1 MTADRSRKIISF
13 IIPFTLI
20 CISTLFYYYINSNI
34 RNFHDWPSLKYT
46 SGDSQTYFNVGQWL
60 IGEKSF
66 SEVKQSVAIRPFFYP
81 LFVASLEKIH
91 PWAIIIFQFIL
102 WETQI
107 LLAYF
112 CGTLISKSPAA
123 SFIFSLFCATFL
135 SPIGISLHVLSETL
149 TSFLLTISL
158 LFLIIYTEKH
168 NNKFI
173 LIHIATLSLC
183 SVVRPVYFYLFFL
196 DASLC
201 FFFLSMNKV
210 KLLIILIVISTPVI
224 FQISIMMI
232 KFNINNVSFIDT
244 LAFNDYYLSKIE
256 LYKRK
261 IEKNENSAAQI
272 HAIRNGRRMW
282 LGDAIDKY
290 GYKEARYF
298 VNRELWKTITFFP
311 YDSFRLF
318 LDLILEN
325 SKQPSN
331 FLASKNYITE
341 RRFFFI
347 SLAQSATLRMLNL
360 SSLLLS
366 LLIFISRKKQYTNS
380 YFVNM
385 FLFLSI
391 YMVYISN
398 GVSFWQG
405 DRLIV
410 PVYFI
415 SAIWFFYQINM
426 VRNILLPCRKL

>member
-1 MTADRSRKIISF
+1 
-13 IIPFTLI
+13 
-20 CISTLFYYYINSNI
+20 
-34 RNFHDWPSLKYT
+34 
-46 SGDSQTYFNVGQWL
+46 
-60 IGEKSF
+60 
-66 SEVKQSVAIRPFFYP
+66 
-81 LFVASLEKIH
+81 
-91 PWAIIIFQFIL
+91 
-102 WETQI
+102 
-107 LLAYF
+107 
-112 CGTLISKSPAA
+112 
-123 SFIFSLFCATFL
+123 
-135 SPIGISLHVLSETL
+135 
-149 TSFLLTISL
+149 
-158 LFLIIYTEKH
+158 
-168 NNKFI
+168 
-173 LIHIATLSLC
+173 
-183 SVVRPVYFYLFFL
+183 
-196 DASLC
+196 
-201 FFFLSMNKV
+201 
-210 KLLIILIVISTPVI
+210 
-224 FQISIMMI
+224 MMI

-244 LAFNDYYLSKIE
+244 LTFNDYYLSKIE

-282 LGDAIDKY
+282 IGDAIDKY
-290 GYKEARYF
+290 GYKGADSL
-298 VNRELWKTITFFP
+298 VKRELWKTITFFP
-311 YDSFRLF
+311 YDSSRLF

-380 YFVNM
+380 HIVNM

-410 PVYFI
+410 PV
-415 SAIWFFYQINM
+415 
-426 VRNILLPCRKL
+426 C